1 MDKRTFAITV
11 RTLSISMRTLAFQAT
26 QEMIM
31 LAMERSTLTDLA
43 MSNDALAIL
52 AVFRAK
58 ILGEERMTLVE
69 SDGSLV
75 VSYESLV

>member
-11 RTLSISMRTLAFQAT
+11 RTLSISMRTLAFQAA
-26 QEMIM
+26 QEMIA
-31 LAMERSTLTDLA
+31 LAMERNTLTDLA

-75 VSYESLV
+75 VSNESFV